1 MSQHVIIN
9 AVDGYTLYDVAHVMI
24 DINITSNKPVITAK
38 VILCNYFLNKAAIF
52 YFVTLK
58 NNK

>member
-1 MSQHVIIN
+1 MIIN

-24 DINITSNKPVITAK
+24 DINITSNKPVIPAK